1 MIEKNTTEKKIR
13 EELLQRTFEQ
23 LFSVMRQMHRDVSP
37 KEPLL
42 SHPQARLVFA
52 IAKHKDKGISV
63 KELARMSNVTAGAIT
78 QFADVLIIKGLVT
91 REEDPEDRR
100 IVRLKLTPAAKSQME
115 AFRKEFLASA
125 VKVFEV
131 LSTEELRQLTDLLAK
146 VGPPVKGGCDMA
158 GQAKSVF
165 GGLHPC

>member
-1 MIEKNTTEKKIR
+1 MIEKNTTEKSIR

-23 LFSVMRQMHRDVSP
+23 LFAVMRQMHRDVSP

-52 IAKHKDKGISV
+52 IAKHKEGISV

-78 QFADVLIIKGLVT
+78 QFADALIIKGLVT
-91 REEDPEDRR
+91 REEDPDDRR

-146 VGPPVKGGCDMA
+146 VGPPVKGECDMGA
-158 GQAKSVF
+158 HPKSVF
-165 GGLHPC
+165 GGLHSC